1 MFGFFLT
8 YSQSFRAKKKDQPA
22 GLHAVPRVS
31 KQPLLLGP
39 ELRAEVLRLLEVP
52 RCNIIAGDRCI
63 IQTFSIVSQI
73 FLSFT
78 KFSKIKFDTFGQFSF
93 RNIINFSLAS
103 SCYPTAAG
111 PLRRLGLRL
120 GRGLGAGRAL
130 LPLDLDLG
138 RREARLGCKE
148 GV

>member
-1 MFGFFLT
+1 MCQVCCPNPLT
-8 YSQSFRAKKKDQPA
+8 VDQPVPGPACGPARPEAAAAA
-22 GLHAVPRVS
+22 GPRA
-31 KQPLLLGP
+31 PRAGP
-39 ELRAEVLRLLEVP
+39 ASAGGTSMQHYCRRSVYYP
-52 RCNIIAGDRCI
+52 NIFNC
-63 IQTFSIVSQI
+63 FSD

-93 RNIINFSLAS
+93 RNIINFSLVS

-138 RREARLGCKE
+138 RREARLGCK
-148 GV
+148 